1 MASAA
6 KQDYEWQQDFK
17 TSLITV
23 EFAVP
28 RGTRADSVYVE
39 ASQRKLAAGVYG
51 KEPNVCGT
59 LLFPIDVQ
67 QVRLASL
74 DRRLFCFIFFHLFFC
89 FVATDELRTEGV
101 GAEGESAQAAR
112 N

>member
-28 RGTRADSVYVE
+28 RGTRADAVYVE

-67 QVRLASL
+67 QVRRSL
-74 DRRLFCFIFFHLFFC
+74 CRFSFFFFSND
-89 FVATDELRTEGV
+89 FFFFLLLDELCSEGV
-101 GAEGESAQAAR
+101 RGEGEGANLR
-112 N
+112 RH